1 MGQLAEQVATLT
13 HLIQSG
19 QTLAAMERFYADDV
33 TMQENEN
40 LPRVG
45 KAVCLNHE
53 RQMLS
58 GTIDFKAT
66 LICQAINESI
76 NVVFSEW
83 VYAFTELSGQR
94 FSLREVS
101 VQQWQNELIQSEK
114 FYYNK
119 ISRVEQD
126 NLDQR

>member
-1 MGQLAEQVATLT
+1 MGQLAEQFATLT

-45 KAVCLNHE
+45 KAGCLDHE
-53 RQMLS
+53 RRMLA
-58 GTIDFKAT
+58 GVTTMTAQ
-66 LICQAINESI
+66 LLNQAINDETG
-76 NVVFSEW
+76 VVFSEW
-83 VYAFTELSGQR
+83 TYAFTDLSGQR
-94 FSLREVS
+94 FSLTEVS
-101 VQQWQNELIQSEK
+101 VQQWNKELIQTEK

-119 ISRVEQD
+119 ILTVP
-126 NLDQR
+126 